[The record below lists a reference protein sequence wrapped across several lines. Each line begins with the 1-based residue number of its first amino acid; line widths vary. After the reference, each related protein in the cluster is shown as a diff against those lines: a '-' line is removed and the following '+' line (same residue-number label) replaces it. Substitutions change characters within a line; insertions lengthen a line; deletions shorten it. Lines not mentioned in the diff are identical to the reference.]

1 MSTCP
6 SHDVQSMYIDNE
18 LPEPFKST
26 FEKHVSEC
34 LDCSITLQNLK
45 AIHDE
50 LQDDADAIQFSQKDI
65 DASFDR
71 LQTKMRF
78 AKVTTLADKKAENLS
93 KSLWRIVPLAAAAVV
108 IAFVIPFR
116 FGLGNSSTVQETLP
130 SFQSQGNAIQA
141 AFVQDKGVI
150 SDGNLSHYSIDL
162 STLDLTAMDLFRPEL
177 TSDGQMKITITLT
190 GVANLP
196 VRNAEESIDAESFAF
211 MGINDSDLINSPN
224 LVPVN
229 WKMDTN
235 N

>member
-34 LDCSITLQNLK
+34 LDCSITLQKLK
-45 AIHDE
+45 AIHDD
-50 LQDDADAIQFSQKDI
+50 LQDDAGAIQFSQKDI

-116 FGLGNSSTVQETLP
+116 FGLGNSSAVQETLP
-130 SFQSQGNAIQA
+130 SFQSQGNSIQA

-196 VRNAEESIDAESFAF
+196 VRNAENSIDTDSFAF
-211 MGINDSDLINSPN
+211 MPINDSDSINSTN